1 MYSDCHPPALLLHE
15 YLCVDVRGAA
25 PHLPDVD
32 WSEEHQLWA
41 HEVLLRRWLGHSCH
55 YHRYPQPLQ
64 KALFAFSSISTGK
77 WPHWR
82 WVWMHSAT
90 TVTWVFSCTRRSRCI
105 ASSRSRWNL
114 ADLCPKCLLSQLK
127 WFWGRYSNKNIV
139 APRWKQ
145 DSLTLLGYKHV
156 FIWTTVFVV
165 ILNSPV
171 LVVKSM
177 SVSMLRYGHSLWG
190 SGCSGFRSNAA
201 HGALLSFPGCCHCS
215 AFNQQ

>member
-1 MYSDCHPPALLLHE
+1 MSTFAWMFVEQLHIYRMLTEVRNINFGHMRFYYVVGWGIPAIITGTLN
-15 YLCVDVRGAA
+15 
-25 PHLPDVD
+25 
-32 WSEEHQLWA
+32 
-41 HEVLLRRWLGHSCH
+41 HSTE
-55 YHRYPQPLQ
+55 
-64 KALFAFSSISTGK
+64 ALFAFPSISTGK

-177 SVSMLRYGHSLWG
+177 SVSMLRYGHSLWR

-201 HGALLSFPGCCHCS
+201 HGALLSFPECSHCS

>member
-1 MYSDCHPPALLLHE
+1 MSTFAWMFVEQLHIYRMLTEVRNINFGHMRFYYVVGWGIPAIITGTLN
-15 YLCVDVRGAA
+15 
-25 PHLPDVD
+25 
-32 WSEEHQLWA
+32 
-41 HEVLLRRWLGHSCH
+41 HS
-55 YHRYPQPLQ
+55 
-64 KALFAFSSISTGK
+64 KEALFAFSSISTGK